1 MKLQEYF
8 YPTINWHPY
17 GKEYKDYPTTDYAE
31 IELIPEENDEFLLEN
46 LNRYA
51 SRMDFDEDELKRL
64 DNPNDD
70 WYEHIIAY
78 VHFKRGTYN
87 LDRIGYCV
95 ILYENSDDIEL
106 KDKLNEEQ
114 KKEIIKMAK
123 ESLEKW
129 RKTPNI
135 IDEGDM

>member
-17 GKEYKDYPTTDYAE
+17 GEKFKDYPTTDYAE
-31 IELIPEENDEFLLEN
+31 IELIPEKDDEFLLEN
-46 LNRYA
+46 LNRYT
-51 SRMDFDEDELKRL
+51 SRIDFNEDELKRL

-78 VHFKRGTYN
+78 VHFKKGTYN
-87 LDRIGYCV
+87 LDRIEYCV
-95 ILYENSDDIEL
+95 ISYDNSDDIEL
-106 KDKLNEEQ
+106 EDKLTEEQ

-123 ESLEKW
+123 KSLRRW
-129 RKTPNI
+129 RYTKNV
-135 IDEGDM
+135 IDEKIE

>member
-17 GKEYKDYPTTDYAE
+17 GEEYKDYTTTDYAE

-51 SRMDFDEDELKRL
+51 SRMDFNEDELKRL
-64 DNPNDD
+64 DDPNDD

-78 VHFKRGTYN
+78 VHFKKGTYN

-95 ILYENSDDIEL
+95 ISYENSDDIDI
-106 KDKLNEEQ
+106 KDKLSDEQ
-114 KKEIIKMAK
+114 RNEIINMAK

-129 RKTPNI
+129 RNTPNI
-135 IDEGDM
+135 IDEGDK